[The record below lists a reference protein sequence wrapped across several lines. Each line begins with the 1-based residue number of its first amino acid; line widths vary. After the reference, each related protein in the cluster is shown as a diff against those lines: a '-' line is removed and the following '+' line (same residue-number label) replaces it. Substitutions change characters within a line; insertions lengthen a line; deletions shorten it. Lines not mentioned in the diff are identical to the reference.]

1 MAKMVSVE
9 QAIDDI
15 KNGKMIVMVD
25 DVDRENEGDII
36 FAANFTT
43 PQKVNFAITHARG
56 VVCVAL
62 DDEIA
67 KRLNLGLMVDKN
79 TSSHETA
86 FTVTIDA
93 KDATT
98 GVSAYERNMTIDLI
112 ARPNSTPEDF
122 VRPGHI
128 NPLIAKKG
136 GVLVRTGH
144 TEGSVDLCK
153 LAGISPS
160 AVICE
165 IVNED
170 GTMARRDDLEKFC
183 KTHDINMISI
193 AQIVEYRLKHET
205 LVKFGEFSDGKI
217 CGKICKICDIT
228 DHDGNTH
235 KAFIFGKIGEICNV
249 KFHKIGSDLEFMQ
262 DENYTDFMA
271 NLETLSSSS
280 GVLLALNSASHK
292 GDFKSYGIGAQ
303 ILAHLGIKKI
313 KILSKSEQNSFAGL
327 SGFGID
333 II

>member
-1 MAKMVSVE
+1 MVSVE
-9 QAIDDI
+9 QAIQDM

-25 DVDRENEGDII
+25 DVDRENEGDLI
-36 FAANFTT
+36 FPATFTSAE
-43 PQKVNFAITHARG
+43 KVNFAITHARG

-62 DDEIA
+62 DEEIA
-67 KRLNLGLMVDKN
+67 KRLDLPLMVDKN

-86 FTVTIDA
+86 FTITIDA

-98 GVSAYERNMTIDLI
+98 GVSAYERNMTIELM
-112 ARPNSTPEDF
+112 ARPNSTPSDF

-153 LAGISPS
+153 LAGIAPS

-183 KTHDINMISI
+183 EKFGINMISI

-205 LVKFGEFSDGKI
+205 LVKFGEFSEGKI
-217 CGKICKICDIT
+217 CGKSCRVCEIT
-228 DHDGNTH
+228 DHDDNAH
-235 KAFIFGKIGEICNV
+235 KVFIFGKIGEICNV

-262 DENYTDFMA
+262 DENYDDFMQ
-271 NLETLSSSS
+271 NLEILSTS
-280 GVLLALNSASHK
+280 GGVIVALNSASHK

-313 KILSKSEQNSFAGL
+313 KILSNSSPKEYAGL

-333 II
+333 IV

>member
-1 MAKMVSVE
+1 MVSVE
-9 QAIDDI
+9 QAIQDM

-25 DVDRENEGDII
+25 DVDRENEGDLI
-36 FAANFTT
+36 FPATFTSAE
-43 PQKVNFAITHARG
+43 KVNFAITHARG

-62 DDEIA
+62 DEEIA
-67 KRLNLGLMVDKN
+67 KRLDLPLMVDKN

-86 FTVTIDA
+86 FTITIDA

-98 GVSAYERNMTIDLI
+98 GVSAYERNMTIELM
-112 ARPNSTPEDF
+112 ARPNSTPSDF

-153 LAGISPS
+153 LAGIAPS

-183 KTHDINMISI
+183 EKFGINMISI

-205 LVKFGEFSDGKI
+205 LVKFGEFSEGKI
-217 CGKICKICDIT
+217 CGKLCKVCEIT
-228 DHDGNTH
+228 DHDDNAH
-235 KAFIFGKIGEICNV
+235 KVFIFGEIGEICNV
-249 KFHKIGSDLEFMQ
+249 KFHKISTDLEFMQ
-262 DENYTDFMA
+262 DENYDDFMQ
-271 NLETLSSSS
+271 NLEILSTS
-280 GVLLALNSASHK
+280 GGVIVALNSASHK

-313 KILSKSEQNSFAGL
+313 KILSNSSPKEYAGL

-333 II
+333 IV

>member
-1 MAKMVSVE
+1 MVSVE
-9 QAIDDI
+9 QAIQDM

-25 DVDRENEGDII
+25 DVDRENEGDLI
-36 FAANFTT
+36 FPATFTSAE
-43 PQKVNFAITHARG
+43 KVNFAITHARG

-62 DDEIA
+62 DEEIA
-67 KRLNLGLMVDKN
+67 KRLDLPLMVDKN

-86 FTVTIDA
+86 FTITIDA

-98 GVSAYERNMTIDLI
+98 GVSAYERNMTIELM
-112 ARPNSTPEDF
+112 ARPNSTPSDF

-183 KTHDINMISI
+183 EKFGINMISI

-205 LVKFGEFSDGKI
+205 LVKFGEFSEGKI
-217 CGKICKICDIT
+217 CGKPCRVCEIT
-228 DHDGNTH
+228 DHDDNAH
-235 KAFIFGKIGEICNV
+235 KVFIFGEIGEICNV
-249 KFHKIGSDLEFMQ
+249 KFHKISTDLEFMQ
-262 DENYTDFMA
+262 DENYDDFMQ
-271 NLETLSSSS
+271 NLEILSTS
-280 GVLLALNSASHK
+280 GGVIVALNSASHK

-313 KILSKSEQNSFAGL
+313 KILSNSSPKEYAGL

-333 II
+333 IV

>member
-1 MAKMVSVE
+1 MKMVSVE
-9 QAIDDI
+9 QAIQDM

-25 DVDRENEGDII
+25 DVDRENEGDLI
-36 FAANFTT
+36 FPATFTSAE
-43 PQKVNFAITHARG
+43 KVNFAITHARG

-62 DDEIA
+62 DEEIA
-67 KRLNLGLMVDKN
+67 KRLDLPLMVDKN

-86 FTVTIDA
+86 FTITIDA

-98 GVSAYERNMTIDLI
+98 GVSAYERNMTIELM
-112 ARPNSTPEDF
+112 ARPNSTPSDF

-153 LAGISPS
+153 LAGIAPS

-183 KTHDINMISI
+183 EKFGINMISI

-205 LVKFGEFSDGKI
+205 LVKFGEFSEGKI
-217 CGKICKICDIT
+217 CGKSCKVCEIT
-228 DHDGNTH
+228 DHDDNAH
-235 KAFIFGKIGEICNV
+235 KVFIFGEIGEICNV
-249 KFHKIGSDLEFMQ
+249 KFHKISSDLEFMQ
-262 DENYTDFMA
+262 DENYDDFMQ
-271 NLETLSSSS
+271 NLEILSTS
-280 GVLLALNSASHK
+280 GGVIVALNSASHK

-313 KILSKSEQNSFAGL
+313 KILSNSSPKEYAGL

>member
-1 MAKMVSVE
+1 MVSVE
-9 QAIDDI
+9 QAIQDM

-25 DVDRENEGDII
+25 DVDRENEGDLI
-36 FAANFTT
+36 FPATFTSAE
-43 PQKVNFAITHARG
+43 KVNFAITHARG

-62 DDEIA
+62 DEEIA
-67 KRLNLGLMVDKN
+67 KRLDLPLMVDKN

-86 FTVTIDA
+86 FTITIDA

-98 GVSAYERNMTIDLI
+98 GVSAYERNMTIELM
-112 ARPNSTPEDF
+112 ARPNSTPSDF

-153 LAGISPS
+153 LAGIAPS

-165 IVNED
+165 IVKED

-183 KTHDINMISI
+183 EKFGINMISI

-205 LVKFGEFSDGKI
+205 LVKFGEFSEGKI
-217 CGKICKICDIT
+217 CGKSCKVCEIT
-228 DHDGNTH
+228 DHDDNAH
-235 KAFIFGKIGEICNV
+235 KVFIFGEIGEICNV
-249 KFHKIGSDLEFMQ
+249 KFHKISTDLEFMQ
-262 DENYTDFMA
+262 DENYDDFMQ
-271 NLETLSSSS
+271 NLEILSTS
-280 GVLLALNSASHK
+280 GGVIVALNSASHK

-313 KILSKSEQNSFAGL
+313 KILSNSSPKEYAGL

-333 II
+333 IV